1 MQARNYIK
9 HSCDGKA
16 LILIDLLDNPL
27 TVLEKL
33 IELDE
38 FLPYLKIDSERYT
51 SLNSSRFVI
60 SFEELRV
67 FIGFHFS
74 IGYHKL
80 VLNVLGNRR
89 PLCFSKL
96 YAQCYDKREI

>member
-38 FLPYLKIDSERYT
+38 FLPYLKIDSERCT
-51 SLNSSRFVI
+51 SLNGSRFVI
-60 SFEELRV
+60 SFEELGV

-74 IGYHKL
+74 IGYHK
-80 VLNVLGNRR
+80 
-89 PLCFSKL
+89 F
-96 YAQCYDKREI
+96 